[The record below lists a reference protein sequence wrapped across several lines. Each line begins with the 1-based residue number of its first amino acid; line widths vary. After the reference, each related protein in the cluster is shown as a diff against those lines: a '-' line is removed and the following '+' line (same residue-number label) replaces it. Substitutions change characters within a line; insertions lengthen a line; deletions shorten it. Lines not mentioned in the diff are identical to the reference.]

1 MKKRKTWKGREIAC
15 GVLFED
21 KCPQSWKR
29 KLGEET
35 KQIKRNK
42 QQTFQVCETV
52 TRSVMWSVIL
62 SVLVLVFESSCRS
75 WGLSG
80 SHGLGLN
87 PDHRVGHGIIL
98 GVGLL
103 ISHGVNYKV
112 CHAIGL
118 HRATRENHRWSI
130 DDDYDDHHHHHDHAL
145 AWSPA
150 EGTDITRFL
159 VDRLLGNAFLSHS
172 SDKWKKDSIN
182 SCEVINQ

>member
-35 KQIKRNK
+35 KQIKK
-42 QQTFQVCETV
+42 QPAKKHSKCARQWRGQSCGQSYFLSWDWYLSHVVVHGSES
-52 TRSVMWSVIL
+52 RSH
-62 SVLVLVFESSCRS
+62 R
-75 WGLSG
+75 
-80 SHGLGLN
+80 LGLN
-87 PDHRVGHGIIL
+87 PDHRVGHGVSL

-112 CHAIGL
+112 CHGIGL

-130 DDDYDDHHHHHDHAL
+130 DDDDDDDHHHHHHHDHAL

-159 VDRLLGNAFLSHS
+159 VDCLLGNAFLSHS
-172 SDKWKKDSIN
+172 NDKCKKVKI
-182 SCEVINQ
+182 Q